1 MERRDPSRR
10 QRVAGWWRDRE
21 RRRSRKL
28 SNASS
33 RSVESLQH
41 TLRLERETAK
51 GVLLV
56 TLRDRHVHRLGNA
69 TSRSVDCL
77 DALDSESELHGLVVK
92 LLLVCFHARCNV

>member
-1 MERRDPSRR
+1 MPRFT
-10 QRVAGWWRDRE
+10 GWLRDRARGGE

-33 RSVESLQH
+33 RSVESLRH

-51 GVLLV
+51 DVSPMP
-56 TLRDRHVHRLGNA
+56 LRYRHVHRLGNA

-92 LLLVCFHARCNV
+92 LL